1 MRWRKPRQE
10 QAARAESRTAK
21 APDDVTLAEID
32 GVDVAGGL
40 SRVAGN
46 KGLYRDLLVQFAARG
61 RSEFA
66 DHGSNR

>member
-1 MRWRKPRQE
+1 M
-10 QAARAESRTAK
+10 
-21 APDDVTLAEID
+21 LAEID